1 MQQQQQ
7 IISLYSSLAE
17 DPSKEFGWKKGREN
31 ALALGYNE
39 AWFEALPTGVWDYCA
54 AVGNPFEQGE
64 IGRNECVVDLG
75 CGAGIDLLVA
85 AFLSGP
91 EGRAI
96 GIDITPKMVAK
107 AKEHAQLGGFSQVEV
122 YESDFESIP
131 LEDATADVVISNGA
145 INLSACKQSV
155 FAEIYR
161 LLKPGG
167 RLLFADIIDTGEAK
181 PAASCCAAPS
191 EADWANC
198 VAGTLSKEKLMEI
211 MAEAGFGEIECTGL
225 TGYTTSET
233 TEGATFRAVKIPAE
247 KRRKAHW
254 ENVYTT
260 KDYTQVLWHQSS
272 PDLSLN
278 LIKALKLPHDAAI
291 IDVGCG
297 ASLLADALIEKG
309 HTDLCLL
316 DASAVSLEIVRQRLG
331 EKSEVPAFI
340 CADVTAFK
348 SPPRFDLWHDRAVFH
363 FLLHASERSAYFK
376 ALHTALK
383 EGGTAIISTFSPTG
397 PAMCSGLDVIRYDE
411 QKMRDELPAGLH
423 LIKSEEVL
431 HLTPKESYQN
441 FAYFII
447 EKKIIQGEN

>member
-1 MQQQQQ
+1 MH
-7 IISLYSSLAE
+7 
-17 DPSKEFGWKKGREN
+17 FW
-31 ALALGYNE
+31 
-39 AWFEALPTGVWDYCA
+39 
-54 AVGNPFEQGE
+54 AVF
-64 IGRNECVVDLG
+64 RRWRC
-75 CGAGIDLLVA
+75 
-85 AFLSGP
+85 
-91 EGRAI
+91 
-96 GIDITPKMVAK
+96 
-107 AKEHAQLGGFSQVEV
+107 

-131 LEDATADVVISNGA
+131 LEDAIADVVISNGA

-181 PAASCCAAPS
+181 PASSCCAAPG

-198 VAGTLSKEKLMEI
+198 VAGTLSKEKLMQI
-211 MAEAGFGEIECTGL
+211 MSETGFGEIECTGL

-233 TEGATFRAVKIPAE
+233 TQGATFRALKIPAE
-247 KRRKAHW
+247 KRRKEHW
-254 ENVYTT
+254 ENVYST

-272 PDLSLN
+272 PEHSLN
-278 LIKALKLPHDAAI
+278 LIKELNLPRDAAI

-316 DASAVSLEIVRQRLG
+316 DASEASLEIVRQRLG

-363 FLLHASERSAYFK
+363 FLLHSSERSAYF
-376 ALHTALK
+376 TALSGALK
-383 EGGTAIISTFSPTG
+383 TGGTAIISTFSPTG
-397 PAMCSGLDVIRYDE
+397 PAMCSALDVVRYDE
-411 QKMRDELPAGLH
+411 QKMRDELPSGLE

-431 HLTPKESYQN
+431 HLTPKQSYQN
-441 FAYFII
+441 YCCFII
-447 EKKIIQGEN
+447 TKS